1 MSGERAGDDGAARH
15 GAAPHDEGSPDR
27 STASDR
33 RSHASSDGRDESRA
47 ERADRN
53 WAELLQELRIS
64 QTGVQILT
72 GFLLTLPFQQR
83 FAELDAYQRVLY
95 LVLVLTAVATT
106 GLLVT
111 PAVVHRAVFRLGVK
125 QELVE
130 TSDRIARACF
140 MLVAMLMVGAA
151 MLVVDVV
158 LGRAAGIAVAGTFTL
173 GFVVVWWLVPRRVA
187 RGDDS

>member
-1 MSGERAGDDGAARH
+1 MSDDPVGDGGAGRH
-15 GAAPHDEGSPDR
+15 GPGRDAAP
-27 STASDR
+27 
-33 RSHASSDGRDESRA
+33 DGRDESRA

-53 WAELLQELRIS
+53 WSDLLQELRIS

-83 FAELDAYQRVLY
+83 FTELDDYQRVLY

-111 PAVVHRAVFRLGVK
+111 PAVVHRAVFRHRVK
-125 QELVE
+125 HELVE
-130 TSDRIARACF
+130 TSNRIARVCF
-140 MLVAMLMVGAA
+140 ALVAMLMVGAA

-158 LGRAAGIAVAGTFTL
+158 VGRAAGLAVAVTVAL
-173 GFVVVWWLVPRRVA
+173 GFAALWSFVPRRVT
-187 RGDDS
+187 RGSDA